1 MCEGKGRQRFVVIGK
16 FCKLA
21 HQLHKLCL
29 YKLQS
34 LCHYYDIGVV
44 ADVARGRSEM
54 DYSLCGRAVCAEL
67 MDMSHDIVPY
77 LFFFL
82 FGILIV
88 DIIDICTH
96 FSQLLIG
103 YMESQLLFRF
113 CQRDPQPAPRCK
125 LFIRGKQI
133 LHFPARISRAKRTLI
148 GAVIHKLKP
157 PVSDQ
162 RSRKSLR

>member
-1 MCEGKGRQRFVVIGK
+1 
-16 FCKLA
+16 
-21 HQLHKLCL
+21 
-29 YKLQS
+29 
-34 LCHYYDIGVV
+34 
-44 ADVARGRSEM
+44 M
-54 DYSLCGRAVCAEL
+54 DYSLCGWAVCAEL

-113 CQRDPQPAPRCK
+113 CQRDPQPAPRFK
-125 LFIRGKQI
+125 AHVRRKQVQHVLGGI
-133 LHFPARISRAKRTLI
+133 ARAKRAFICGLHEKTSYL
-148 GAVIHKLKP
+148 
-157 PVSDQ
+157 
-162 RSRKSLR
+162 